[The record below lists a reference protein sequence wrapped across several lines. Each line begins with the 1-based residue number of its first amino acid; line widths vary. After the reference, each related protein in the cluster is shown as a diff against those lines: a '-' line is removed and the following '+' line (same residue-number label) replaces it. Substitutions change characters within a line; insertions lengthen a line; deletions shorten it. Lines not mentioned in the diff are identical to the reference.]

1 MRAALLILLGLA
13 IGAIGTVFAMNALK
27 DRNPMPHAV
36 MTVMSH
42 HFGQLRNAV
51 KAQQCDAAKTQKQL
65 GTLLAV
71 SGDIGPA
78 FAGVEQP
85 FLDAADKL
93 HSAIQ
98 SAAVAAPTD
107 CQALAAAIKPVG
119 EACESCHRQYH

>member
-51 KAQQCDAAKTQKQL
+51 KSQQCDAGKTQKQL
-65 GTLLAV
+65 ATLLTI

-78 FAGVEQP
+78 FAGVDKP

-98 SAAVAAPTD
+98 AAVTAAPVD
-107 CQALAAAIKPVG
+107 CPALAAAIKPVG
-119 EACESCHRQYH
+119 EACESCHHQYR